1 MPGEWSKVL
10 LGLGEASS
18 FLLRDF
24 SKLCL
29 RDESPGGPR
38 EPKAGAGG
46 IAELGAGSWE
56 LGLCWPFWEGKDNMD
71 NEPNKSDRPELQVTL
86 REWGGG
92 SG

>member
-29 RDESPGGPR
+29 RDESSGRPR

-46 IAELGAGSWE
+46 IAELGAGSWACA
-56 LGLCWPFWEGKDNMD
+56 GLSGRAKTTWLMNLT
-71 NEPNKSDRPELQVTL
+71 KSDNPELQVTL